1 MAYWDTG
8 IGEAVLLLHGFPF
21 DKSMWEPQISFL
33 ANNGF
38 RAVVPDFPGFGE
50 TSWSGETST
59 MDEMARCCAE
69 LLDKLKIERAVICGL
84 SMGSYVTFELAHLF
98 PKRVSAMVLAGARA
112 EGPDETEKASREQQA
127 KRALAEGMNFAIDS
141 ILNNLL
147 APGTLANKPAVVS
160 HVRKMIEATN
170 AGAAAAAQR
179 GMAIRRDYASDL
191 PNIHVPTLIIAGR
204 EDRVR
209 KPADAESIHRGIK
222 GSRLQIIEEA
232 GHLMNMERPQAF
244 NSALFNFLEL
254 IH

>member
-21 DKSMWEPQISFL
+21 DKSMWEPQIGVL
-33 ANNGF
+33 TNNGF

-50 TSWSGETST
+50 TSWSGETIT
-59 MDEMARCCAE
+59 MDEMACCCAA

-98 PKRVSAMVLAGARA
+98 PNRVSALVLAGARA
-112 EGPDETEKASREQQA
+112 GGPDEAERTSRDQQA

-141 ILNNLL
+141 ILNNML

-170 AGAAAAAQR
+170 AAVGRQSFLRARVERCRRERGVKGALVAVDFYERGSVVEVARRLNAQR
-179 GMAIRRDYASDL
+179 
-191 PNIHVPTLIIAGR
+191 
-204 EDRVR
+204 
-209 KPADAESIHRGIK
+209 
-222 GSRLQIIEEA
+222 
-232 GHLMNMERPQAF
+232 
-244 NSALFNFLEL
+244 
-254 IH
+254 